1 MKRKKLQVSFVF
13 AVLFLAFLIIMDYPF
28 LARMVNERNQAEIAV
43 AYEEKIATKDETE
56 KEQLLDEARLYNDS
70 LASGTGKALEDM
82 LGEEMSGNKG
92 DKEYESLLNINE
104 DGIMGRIEIPKI
116 DVDLL
121 IYHGTSEEVLQKGA
135 GHLQGS
141 SLPVGGESTHTCI
154 SAHRGLV
161 GKEMFTNLD
170 QIEKGDLF
178 FIHVLGETLC
188 YRVNKISVVLPDEV
202 KDLEIKRGKD
212 LATLITCTPYGI
224 NSHRLYVQGYRVP
237 YTEEIKEEAQEAITD
252 VQNRWINWW
261 WAVVSIVLLIVMIIL
276 IWRYNLSSKN

>member
-1 MKRKKLQVSFVF
+1 MN
-13 AVLFLAFLIIMDYPF
+13 IG
-28 LARMVNERNQAEIAV
+28 E
-43 AYEEKIATKDETE
+43 DE
-56 KEQLLDEARLYNDS
+56 
-70 LASGTGKALEDM
+70 
-82 LGEEMSGNKG
+82 
-92 DKEYESLLNINE
+92 
-104 DGIMGRIEIPKI
+104 IMGRIEIPKI
-116 DVDLL
+116 DVDLM

-188 YRVNKISVVLPDEV
+188 YRVNKIAVVLPAEV
-202 KDLEIKRGKD
+202 EDLEIERGKD

-237 YTEEIKEEAQEAITD
+237 YTQEIKEEAQKTGSG
-252 VQNRWINWW
+252 VQNWWMNWW
-261 WAVVSIVLLIVMIIL
+261 WIVLSIVLIVAMTVL
-276 IWRYNLSSKN
+276 IWRYNRYH

>member
-1 MKRKKLQVSFVF
+1 MKRKKLQVSFVS

-28 LARMVNERNQAEIAV
+28 LARIVNERNQAEIAI
-43 AYEEKIATKDETE
+43 AYEEKIASKDETE
-56 KEQLLDEARLYNDS
+56 KEQLLEEARLYNDS
-70 LASGTGKALEDM
+70 LASGTDKALEDM
-82 LGEEMSGNKG
+82 LGKEVSGNKS
-92 DKEYESLLNINE
+92 DKEYENLLNIGE
-104 DGIMGRIEIPKI
+104 DEIMGRIEIPKI
-116 DVDLL
+116 DVDLM

-188 YRVNKISVVLPDEV
+188 YRVNKIAVVLPAEV
-202 KDLEIKRGKD
+202 EDLEIERGKD

-237 YTEEIKEEAQEAITD
+237 YTQEIKEEAQKTGSG
-252 VQNRWINWW
+252 VQNWWMNWW
-261 WAVVSIVLLIVMIIL
+261 WIVLSIVLIVAMTVL
-276 IWRYNLSSKN
+276 IWRYNRYH